1 VAAGFSQGS
10 IVRRSMANFFHPSST
25 LEGVRKV
32 EAPKK
37 SLISVLWRLA
47 VKSDGLFCSSLGK
60 KLVPPK
66 PRNVS

>member
-1 VAAGFSQGS
+1 
-10 IVRRSMANFFHPSST
+10 MANFFHPSST

-47 VKSDGLFCSSLGK
+47 VKSDGPFCSSLGK